1 MTQPSETGQILARE
15 HRDNLA
21 LLGRVEQAMLRG
33 GGAGA
38 DIDADAL
45 QLVRSLS
52 EHMTHDL
59 ARHFAFEEQQLFPR
73 MVTAG
78 EGDLSELLTEEHEAI
93 RAVAAELAP
102 FVAAASNGVLD
113 AEGSDNLRRLALEM
127 VERLLSHVE
136 KEEMSLVPLLDDLL
150 DDDTDRELAL
160 GYASS

>member
-15 HRDNLA
+15 HRDNVA

-33 GGAGA
+33 GAGS
-38 DIDADAL
+38 DIDAEAL
-45 QLVRSLS
+45 RLVRALS

-73 MVTAG
+73 MVAAG
-78 EGDLSELLTEEHEAI
+78 EGDLSGLLTEEHDAI

-102 FVAAASNGVLD
+102 LVTTASNGTLD
-113 AEGSDNLRRLALEM
+113 AEERNSLRRLALEM

-160 GYASS
+160 GYSSG